1 MMIRLI
7 GAVLITAGAAA
18 WGLLGVFRL
27 RSRVRSLNALV
38 SALGVMKSEICE
50 RLTPM
55 PELLKLLGNEATP
68 PASLLFKNAAEK
80 IPSLGSKPFST
91 LWNQAVHETP
101 ELLLAPPEELAL
113 KELGLSLGRYDIGEQ
128 RSALQYAERR
138 LGDYARKAE
147 TEREK
152 NSKVHAFLGVAAGLF
167 AVVILL

>member
-1 MMIRLI
+1 MIRLI

-27 RSRVRSLNALV
+27 RSRVKSLNTLV
-38 SALGVMKSEICE
+38 SALGVMKSEICD

-55 PELLKLLGNEATP
+55 PELLRLLENEATY

-80 IPSLGSKPFST
+80 IPSLGSKPFSSI
-91 LWNQAVHETP
+91 WSQSVMETP
-101 ELLLAPPEELAL
+101 ELLLTTQEELVL
-113 KELGLSLGRYDIGEQ
+113 KELGMSLGRYDTGEQ
-128 RSALQYAERR
+128 KNAIQYAERR
-138 LGDYARKAE
+138 MDEYARKAE
-147 TEREK
+147 TERER

>member
-1 MMIRLI
+1 MIRII
-7 GAVLITAGAAA
+7 GAVLITAGAAV

-27 RSRVRSLNALV
+27 RSRVKNLNALV
-38 SALGVMKSEICE
+38 GALGVMKSEICD

-55 PELLKLLGNEATP
+55 PELLKLLGNEATY

-80 IPSLGSKPFST
+80 IPFLGSKPFSSIWGQT
-91 LWNQAVHETP
+91 VMETP
-101 ELLLAPPEELAL
+101 ELLLTTQEELVL

-128 RSALQYAERR
+128 KNALQYAERR
-138 LGDYARKAE
+138 MSDYARKAE